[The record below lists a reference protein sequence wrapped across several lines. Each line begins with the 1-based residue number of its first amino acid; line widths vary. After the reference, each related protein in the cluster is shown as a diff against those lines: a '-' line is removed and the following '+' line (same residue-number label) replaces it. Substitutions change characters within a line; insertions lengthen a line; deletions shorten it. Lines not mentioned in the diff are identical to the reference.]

1 MGDLFFTI
9 NMTRAEI
16 RNDITIPS
24 RGAITIKI
32 TILIT
37 PPIITELTP
46 ELAIAAPTRP
56 PTRVW
61 EELEG
66 KPHHHVNRFQAIA
79 AIRAADITVRLIT
92 SGSITPFPIVAATFN
107 GNTRKATK
115 LKVAASKTAEKG
127 DKTLVET
134 TVAIEFAESW
144 NPLMKS
150 KIRTKVITMYK
161 KVI

>member
-1 MGDLFFTI
+1 
-9 NMTRAEI
+9 MTE
-16 RNDITIPS
+16 P
-24 RGAITIKI
+24 
-32 TILIT
+32 
-37 PPIITELTP
+37 TP
-46 ELAIAAPTRP
+46 ELATAAPTRP
-56 PTRVW
+56 PTSVW

-66 KPHHHVNRFQAIA
+66 KPHHQVNRFQAIA
-79 AIRAADITVRLIT
+79 AIRAAEITVKLII
-92 SGSITPFPIVAATFN
+92 SGFTTPLPIVAATFN

-150 KIRTKVITMYK
+150 NIKTRPITMYK